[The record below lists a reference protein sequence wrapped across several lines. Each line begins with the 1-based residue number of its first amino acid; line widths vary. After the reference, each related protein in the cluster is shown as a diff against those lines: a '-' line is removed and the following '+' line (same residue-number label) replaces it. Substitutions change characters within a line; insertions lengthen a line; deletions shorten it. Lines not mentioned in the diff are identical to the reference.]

1 MTSYIT
7 SVFLAMLEVE
17 FGNTFRVFYF
27 EKKKKKEEEEI
38 INHFEFFFT
47 VILGNLN
54 PFFVKFQ
61 GFDSVSYE

>member
-1 MTSYIT
+1 MTP
-7 SVFLAMLEVE
+7 
-17 FGNTFRVFYF
+17 
-27 EKKKKKEEEEI
+27 KKKKKEEEEI